1 MNVYE
6 KLMTVQTKLRAPKGQ
21 YNSFG
26 KYSYRSC
33 EDILEALKPLLA
45 EVGAIVNVSDE
56 IKLIGDRFY
65 VEATAMFLD
74 CETGDSVVARASARE
89 DETKKGMDLAQVTG
103 SVSSYARKYALNG
116 LFAIDDNK
124 DSDFTNK
131 HGQDKPTINNSNDGF
146 GTISFNPTT
155 SQGHNNDYVITEKQL
170 KRLITIGSNAGIS
183 YEVIKDQV
191 KKELGIEPKELK
203 KSQYDN
209 ICSRLEAKISS

>member
-21 YNSFG
+21 YNQFG
-26 KYSYRSC
+26 HYSYRSC

-56 IKLIGDRFY
+56 VKLIGNRFY

-89 DETKKGMDLAQVTG
+89 DESKKGMDLAQVTG

-124 DSDFTNK
+124 DADSTNT
-131 HGQDKPTINNSNDGF
+131 HGKDIKPNMTPVSGL
-146 GTISFNPTT
+146 S
-155 SQGHNNDYVITEKQL
+155 EAQL
-170 KRLITIGSNAGIS
+170 KRLYAIGNKAGFKKDVV
-183 YEVIKDQV
+183 EATVKKMFGCEPKDMTKDQ
-191 KKELGIEPKELK
+191 
-203 KSQYDN
+203 YN
-209 ICSRLEAKISS
+209 IVCERLEKKVK